1 MLVSETSNERQ
12 MAEGKHNAQVI
23 TFNILYVYLYKPN
36 DIYQI
41 NERIVYKRENILW
54 LFFAVFM

>member
-12 MAEGKHNAQVI
+12 MVEGKHNAQVI

-41 NERIVYKRENILW
+41 NERIVYKREGNGKY
-54 LFFAVFM
+54 FMVIF